1 MPCKMTA
8 TQAAPD
14 DPRGKPDSGW
24 CQGASALVVGAS
36 GGIGS
41 ALINALRAD
50 GRWSLVMGLGRAT
63 EPGWEIGD
71 EPRLAAAAATLA
83 QRAEAQGA
91 PLRLVISAVGGL
103 HGSGWK
109 PEKSWHELDAT
120 RLQRAFEVNAIAP
133 ALLMKHFLPRL
144 APEGRAV
151 MACLSAR
158 VGSIGDNRLGGW
170 YGYRAAKAALNQL
183 VHTAAIELR
192 RKQPAALCVALHPGT
207 VDTPLSAPFSRQAL
221 ALQTPAEAAARLLAV
236 IEGLSEADNGG
247 HFDHHGQPV
256 PW

>member
-1 MPCKMTA
+1 MAAM
-8 TQAAPD
+8 QAAPD
-14 DPRGKPDSGW
+14 DHGETPHARW
-24 CQGASALVVGAS
+24 CLGASALVVGAS

-41 ALINALRAD
+41 ALIGALRAD

-63 EPGWEIGD
+63 EPGWQIDD
-71 EPRLAAAAATLA
+71 EPGLATAAATLA
-83 QRAEAQGA
+83 QRAEARGA
-91 PLRLVISAVGGL
+91 PIRLVISAVGGL
-103 HGSGWK
+103 HGPGWA
-109 PEKSWHELDAT
+109 PEKSWRDLNAA
-120 RLQRAFEVNAIAP
+120 RLEQAFEVNAIAP
-133 ALLMKHFLPRL
+133 ALLIKHFLPRL

-170 YGYRAAKAALNQL
+170 YGYRAAKAALNQI

-207 VDTPLSAPFSRQAL
+207 VDTPLSKPFSRQSL
-221 ALQTPAEAAARLLAV
+221 ALQTPAEAAARLLSV